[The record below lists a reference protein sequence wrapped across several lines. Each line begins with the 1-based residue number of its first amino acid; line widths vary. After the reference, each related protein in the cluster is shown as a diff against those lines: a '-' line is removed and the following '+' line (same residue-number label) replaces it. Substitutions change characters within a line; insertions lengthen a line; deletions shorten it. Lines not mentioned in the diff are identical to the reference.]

1 VQPLTWNSLKTIL
14 IERLEGGGGSEQ
26 RALIFNKTAKQP
38 EEKIINFEKYYLP
51 ANYA

>member
-26 RALIFNKTAKQP
+26 RAVIFYKTAKQP
-38 EEKIINFEKYYLP
+38 DEKFINVE
-51 ANYA
+51 